1 MRVIR
6 STALLAVAAAAVHA
20 LPVNYPI
27 GFEQGPGAKAPSDH
41 EASPPPPATTA
52 APSPAAVKRAIDQ
65 LTVTITNQHTAAIT
79 TRHAIHPGVPKPVDA
94 QKKEVKEGKIEKGGK
109 GVYVVSPEYIGT
121 VFINDAKFPPSQHS
135 TQVEVSM
142 KMGKKG
148 FDVSNVTGFTLPVIC
163 RCEAAN
169 GAIYESGCGF
179 DLVAE
184 AKKDPSKACKVCAYF
199 PLLFY
204 ARDYLHSLHV
214 PWAGLALT
222 YSQRKTGLEKEREC
236 LRKPEPRQQES
247 SRKARPSAFFREMRT
262 RVVHLC

>member
-6 STALLAVAAAAVHA
+6 STALLAVAAAAVQA
-20 LPVNYPI
+20 LPISYPI
-27 GFEQGPGAKAPSDH
+27 GVED
-41 EASPPPPATTA
+41 SPPPPATTA

-65 LTVTITNQHTAAIT
+65 LTVTIVNKHSAAIT

-94 QKKEVKEGKIEKGGK
+94 QKKEVKEGKIEKGAQ
-109 GVYVVSPEYIGT
+109 GVYIVNPDYIGA

-135 TQVEVSM
+135 TQIEVSM

-184 AKKDPSKACKVCAYF
+184 AKADPSKACKDWKASENACANPNRDNVKGKLVPAPF
-199 PLLFY
+199 FDKC
-204 ARDYLHSLHV
+204 ARESYTYVDDHEANRWDLCKKNTMTCCVGPSCPKYV
-214 PWAGLALT
+214 PYRAKG
-222 YSQRKTGLEKEREC
+222 SPGG
-236 LRKPEPRQQES
+236 
-247 SRKARPSAFFREMRT
+247 
-262 RVVHLC
+262 